1 MKIRSF
7 LAALCALAA
16 TMTALAEA
24 PEGYYNSLN
33 GLKEGELKT
42 AVYNRIHNFR
52 TVSSYLNLPQYFR
65 VTDVYPESNRWWDMY
80 ANTPRYTYND
90 FKGLNREHSFPKS
103 WWKQNND
110 VEYTTAYVDL
120 NHLYP
125 ADAAAN
131 QAKSNFPLGE
141 LDPSINPTFD
151 NGVSRVGYPA
161 QGQGGGASKV
171 FEPDDQYKGDFARTY
186 FYMVTCYQDLKW
198 NQSYMFMLNQNL
210 YPTLNAWSV
219 RLLLKWHRED
229 PVSQKELDRNE
240 VVYSFQDNRNPFI
253 DCPDLVEYIWGD
265 KAGLPYQAGPTGG
278 DPVADAE
285 LEAPVNGAVLEFG
298 QVALG
303 SSATAKLFFKGANIR
318 QPLTLRI
325 YRGDTGMFST
335 PVNTI
340 STSLVNSAEGTWLTL
355 TYKPTEL
362 GQHTARLLINGTGVD
377 GNGSRG
383 VELRGECL
391 ERPTLTAPVATAA
404 TDITATS
411 YTANWTPAEGDV
423 VDYYVVTR
431 TRYNAGIPTVEEIVA
446 DETGIVIDEF
456 DLSDSESYSVHSV
469 RLGVESPES
478 NVIFVSHAGITDAA
492 VEHPLEVLAGAGAI
506 ALRSTVGVENVRVY
520 DVAGREVAYL
530 PEVLGLVEV
539 QLPAGVYMVAGGYGT
554 EPVKVVV
561 R

>member
-1 MKIRSF
+1 MKIRSI
-7 LAALCALAA
+7 LIALCAVATQIAA
-16 TMTALAEA
+16 YADIPA
-24 PEGYYNSLN
+24 GYYNSLN

-52 TVSSYLNLPQYFR
+52 TVSSYSNLPQYFR
-65 VTDVYPESNRWWDMY
+65 VTDVHPESNLWWDMY
-80 ANTPRYTYND
+80 SNIPRYTSS
-90 FKGLNREHSFPKS
+90 FSGLNREHSFPKS
-103 WWKQNND
+103 WWKQNNSVD
-110 VEYTTAYVDL
+110 YTTAYVDL

-125 ADAAAN
+125 SDMAAN
-131 QAKSNFPLGE
+131 TAKSNYPLGE
-141 LDPSINPTFD
+141 LDASFTPTFD
-151 NGVSRVGYPA
+151 NGVSKVGYPA
-161 QGQGGGASKV
+161 QGQGGGATKV
-171 FEPDDQYKGDFARTY
+171 FEPADEFKGDFARAY
-186 FYMVTCYQDLKW
+186 FYMVTCYQDLTW

-219 RLLLKWHRED
+219 RLLLKWHRDD
-229 PVSQKELDRNE
+229 PVSDKEIDRNE

-265 KAGLPYQAGPTGG
+265 KVGQAYTVSASG
-278 DPVADAE
+278 DPVGDAE

-303 SSATAKLFFKGANIR
+303 SKATAKMLFKGSNIR

-325 YRGDTGMFST
+325 YRGDTGMFSV
-335 PVNTI
+335 PV
-340 STSLVNSAEGTWLTL
+340 STVSATQVNSTEGVWLTL
-355 TYKPTEL
+355 TYEPSAIGE
-362 GQHTARLLINGTGVD
+362 HTARLLINGTGVD

-404 TDITATS
+404 TDITSSS
-411 YTANWTPAEGDV
+411 YTANWTPAPGEV

-431 TRYNAGIPTVEEIVA
+431 TRYNAGVPTVEEIVA
-446 DETGIVIDEF
+446 DENELFIDEF

-469 RLGVESPES
+469 RLGVVSPES
-478 NVIFVSHAGITDAA
+478 NVVFVSHAGITDAD
-492 VEHPLEVLAGAGAI
+492 VERPLEVLTDAGVI
-506 ALRSTVGVENVRVY
+506 VLRSTVGVDNVRVY
-520 DVAGREVAYL
+520 DVAGREVAYV
-530 PEVLGLVEV
+530 PVVNGFVEV

>member
-16 TMTALAEA
+16 TMPALAEA

-52 TVSSYLNLPQYFR
+52 TVSSYSNLPQYFR

-80 ANTPRYTYND
+80 ANTPRYAPS
-90 FKGLNREHSFPKS
+90 FSGLNREHSFPKS

-125 ADAAAN
+125 ADGPAN
-131 QAKSNFPLGE
+131 QAKSNYPLGE

-151 NGVSRVGYPA
+151 NGVSRVGYPT

-171 FEPDDQYKGDFARTY
+171 FEPADEYKGDFARTY

-265 KAGLPYQAGPTGG
+265 KAGQPYQAGSTGG
-278 DPVADAE
+278 DPVGDAE

-303 SSATAKLFFKGANIR
+303 SSATAKLFFKGTNIR

-431 TRYNAGIPTVEEIVA
+431 TRYNDGFPTVEEIVA
-446 DETGIVIDEF
+446 DETSVTIDEF
-456 DLSDSESYSVHSV
+456 DLSDSESYSVRSV
-469 RLGVESPES
+469 RLGVESPQS
-478 NVIFVSHAGITDAA
+478 NVIFVSHTGITDATA
-492 VEHPLEVLAGAGAI
+492 DLPFEAMTDAGVI
-506 ALRSTVGVENVRVY
+506 VLRSVLDVEDVRVY
-520 DVAGREVAYL
+520 DVAGREVAIV
-530 PEVLGLVEV
+530 PVLNGIVEV
-539 QLPAGVYMVAGGYGT
+539 QVPAGVYVVSAGYGT
-554 EPVKVVV
+554 RPVKVVV

>member
-52 TVSSYLNLPQYFR
+52 TVSSYSNLPQYFR

-240 VVYSFQDNRNPFI
+240 QVYLIQANRNPFI
-253 DCPDLVEYIWGD
+253 DYPDLVEYIWGD
-265 KAGLPYQAGPTGG
+265 KKGQAFKFSGG
-278 DPVADAE
+278 SVTPGE
-285 LEAPVNGAVLEFG
+285 AVLVTPPNKMALDFNR
-298 QVALG
+298 VAVG
-303 SSATAKLFFKGANIR
+303 RTSQAKLQIR
-318 QPLTLRI
+318 GEKLTKPLRL
-325 YRGDTGMFST
+325 
-335 PVNTI
+335 TI
-340 STSLVNSAEGTWLTL
+340 SGINRSLFTLSESQVSASAVNAPEGTW
-355 TYKPTEL
+355 
-362 GQHTARLLINGTGVD
+362 
-377 GNGSRG
+377 
-383 VELRGECL
+383 
-391 ERPTLTAPVATAA
+391 
-404 TDITATS
+404 IT
-411 YTANWTPAEGDV
+411 
-423 VDYYVVTR
+423 
-431 TRYNAGIPTVEEIVA
+431 I
-446 DETGIVIDEF
+446 
-456 DLSDSESYSVHSV
+456 
-469 RLGVESPES
+469 
-478 NVIFVSHAGITDAA
+478 
-492 VEHPLEVLAGAGAI
+492 
-506 ALRSTVGVENVRVY
+506 
-520 DVAGREVAYL
+520 L
-530 PEVLGLVEV
+530 P
-539 QLPAGVYMVAGGYGT
+539 Q
-554 EPVKVVV
+554 
-561 R
+561 

>member
-1 MKIRSF
+1 MLKRVSILLLSLISVF
-7 LAALCALAA
+7 QYASAK
-16 TMTALAEA
+16 A
-24 PEGYYNSLN
+24 PSGYYSSLK
-33 GLKEGELKT
+33 GKSTEALKT
-42 AVYNRIHNFR
+42 ALYQIINPH
-52 TVSSYLNLPQYFR
+52 TEVSSYNALPSYFQQ
-65 VTDVYPESNRWWDMY
+65 TDLYPNSQRWWDMY
-80 ANTPRYTYND
+80 SSIPIYLPWSGQ
-90 FKGLNREHSFPKS
+90 KLNREHCLPKS
-103 WWKQNND
+103 WWGGN
-110 VEYTTAYVDL
+110 TSTPAYVDL
-120 NHLYP
+120 FHLYP
-125 ADAAAN
+125 AEAAAN
-131 QAKSNFPLGE
+131 QAKSNWPLGVVTGT
-141 LDPSINPTFD
+141 PSFD
-151 NGVSRVGYPA
+151 NGFVLVGK
-161 QGQGGGASKV
+161 GVNSGGADKV
-171 FEPDDQYKGDFARTY
+171 FEPNNEYKGDFARTY

-265 KAGLPYQAGPTGG
+265 KAGLPYQAGSTGG

>member
-52 TVSSYLNLPQYFR
+52 TVSSYSNLPQYFR

-265 KAGLPYQAGPTGG
+265 KAGLPYQAGSTGG

-285 LEAPVNGAVLEFG
+285 LEAPVNRAGV
-298 QVALG
+298 G